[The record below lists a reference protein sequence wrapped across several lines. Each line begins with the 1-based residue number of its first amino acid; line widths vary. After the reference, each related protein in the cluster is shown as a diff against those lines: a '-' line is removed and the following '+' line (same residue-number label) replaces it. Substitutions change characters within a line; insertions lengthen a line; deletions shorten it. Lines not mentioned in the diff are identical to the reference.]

1 MSDSGTPEQPGYTPP
16 PATEPPPATPSSA
29 GGPPLQHTAPQQPGY
44 YPGFQ
49 QTPAYGPPQQQPYG
63 QPGYGQPPYGYP
75 GHIGQ
80 QPQYG
85 APYAQQHR
93 PVQPPPSHTRRNLL
107 IASVAGVVLIAVIIL
122 VALASTR
129 RTELRHTA
137 VEAYIKQQ
145 YGATVTCNNGHN
157 MIVKA
162 NTMFSCSDGYVVVLR
177 DTKGT
182 YEVRK
187 QS

>member
-29 GGPPLQHTAPQQPGY
+29 
-44 YPGFQ
+44 
-49 QTPAYGPPQQQPYG
+49 YGPPQQQPYG
-63 QPGYGQPPYGYP
+63 QPAYGQPPYGYP
-75 GHIGQ
+75 GHFGQ

-85 APYAQQHR
+85 APYAQQYR
-93 PVQPPPSHTRRNLL
+93 PAQPPPSHTRRNLL

>member
-1 MSDSGTPEQPGYTPP
+1 MTDSGTPEEPGYTPP
-16 PATEPPPATPSSA
+16 PPTAPPQPTTPY
-29 GGPPLQHTAPQQPGY
+29 PPQQPGY

-49 QTPAYGPPQQQPYG
+49 QSPAYGQPQQPYG
-63 QPGYGQPPYGYP
+63 QPQQPYGQPPYNYP
-75 GHIGQ
+75 GHYQ

-85 APYAQQHR
+85 APYGQQYG
-93 PVQPPPSHTRRNLL
+93 PAEPPPSHKRRNLW
-107 IASVAGVVLIAVIIL
+107 IASVAAVLLVAVIIL
-122 VALASTR
+122 VALAATR
-129 RTELRHTA
+129 RTVLRHTA

-145 YGATVTCNNGHN
+145 YGATVTCNDGHN

-162 NTMFSCSDGYVVVLR
+162 NTMFTCSGGYIVVLR